1 MVTKA
6 FRKELRGLSPWQLTM
21 AVKEWMTNHDARL
34 NITFNWKTPG
44 NLKNIQEEFKD
55 EDFIL
60 LRSTKEKK
68 AEKRKKI
75 KYVELK

>member
-1 MVTKA
+1 MVTKS

-44 NLKNIQEEFKD
+44 DMKKISEEFKD

-60 LRSTKEKK
+60 LKSTKEKK
-68 AEKRKKI
+68 AEKLKKV
-75 KYVELK
+75 KYVKL